1 MAADTAA
8 GRIMELSKKNR
19 ELTADLESERS
30 KVRQLT
36 KKAKEM
42 EREVLVQIVYLK
54 FCAWLFKEI
63 NANPGLKVNQEFHFT
78 SLKMI

>member
-19 ELTADLESERS
+19 ELTADLESERN

-36 KKAKEM
+36 KKAKDLEK
-42 EREVLVQIVYLK
+42 EVSV
-54 FCAWLFKEI
+54 
-63 NANPGLKVNQEFHFT
+63 
-78 SLKMI
+78 

>member
-19 ELTADLESERS
+19 ELTADLESERN

-36 KKAKEM
+36 KKARDM
-42 EREVLVQIVYLK
+42 EREVATMML
-54 FCAWLFKEI
+54 
-63 NANPGLKVNQEFHFT
+63 NPLQ
-78 SLKMI
+78 SLCTCTLHVKKTCPG